1 MSVDEGARFR
11 LFESAQ
17 RQLGHD
23 EAVTLMEML
32 PPLPWSDVATKEDLS
47 SLGAAM
53 KSDLAVLG
61 SELRAEMSQLKGE
74 LRSDMSDLK
83 GELRSDMSDLK
94 GELRSEMSDLKG
106 ELRSEMSQLKGEL
119 KAEIADRTSSV
130 VRTMVLAMIANNAA
144 VFGLSFA
151 AARLAG

>member
-23 EAVTLMEML
+23 EAITLMEML
-32 PPLPWSDVATKEDLS
+32 PPLPWSDVATKADLAA
-47 SLGAAM
+47 LGSAT

-61 SELRAEMSQLKGE
+61 SELRSEMSE
-74 LRSDMSDLK
+74 
-83 GELRSDMSDLK
+83 LK
-94 GELRSEMSDLKG
+94 GELRSEMS
-106 ELRSEMSQLKGEL
+106 ELRGEL
-119 KAEIADRTSSV
+119 KAEIADRTSSA